1 MFAVKSCR
9 DRTANWTH
17 RLVCSCIVLRMAR
30 ERTRS
35 KVHTA
40 ALSLA
45 SERHVGAI
53 TMEGI
58 AARAQ
63 VSKQTL
69 YRSWSSTGEILFDA
83 LLARSTDESGRVTV
97 PNSGD
102 LAVDLTALA
111 TGMIDELTD
120 PTQERLL
127 RAVTAELQSDDA
139 LAAQFRELL
148 LEPQMSGISDRLR
161 QANVSTPDDVAELF
175 VGPIFHRWLLRS
187 RPFDAGWVA
196 AHVERVLRSVGA
208 G

>member
-1 MFAVKSCR
+1 
-9 DRTANWTH
+9 
-17 RLVCSCIVLRMAR
+17 MAR
-30 ERTRS
+30 ERTRT
-35 KVHTA
+35 KVHAA

-45 SERHVGAI
+45 GERAVGAI

-83 LLARSTDESGRVTV
+83 LLARSLDEHGRVTV

-102 LAVDLTALA
+102 LTGDLTALA

-127 RAVTAELQSDDA
+127 RAVTADLQSDDE

-148 LEPQMSGISDRLR
+148 LEPQLTGISARLR
-161 QANVSTPDDVAELF
+161 QSGARDPEDIAELF

-187 RPFDAGWVA
+187 RPFDAEWVS

>member
-1 MFAVKSCR
+1 
-9 DRTANWTH
+9 
-17 RLVCSCIVLRMAR
+17 MAR
-30 ERTRS
+30 ERTRT
-35 KVHTA
+35 KVHAA

-45 SERHVGAI
+45 GERPVAAI

-58 AARAQ
+58 AARAG

-83 LLARSTDESGRVTV
+83 LLARSLDENGRVTV

-102 LAVDLTALA
+102 LTLDLAALA
-111 TGMIDELTD
+111 TGMIDELSD

-139 LAAQFRELL
+139 LAAQFRDAL
-148 LEPQMSGISDRLR
+148 LEPQLSGISERLR
-161 QANVSTPDDVAELF
+161 QARVPAPEDVAELF

-187 RPFDAGWVA
+187 RPFDAEWVA
-196 AHVERVLRSVGA
+196 AHVERVLRSAGA
-208 G
+208 Q

>member
-1 MFAVKSCR
+1 
-9 DRTANWTH
+9 
-17 RLVCSCIVLRMAR
+17 MAR
-30 ERTRS
+30 ERTRT
-35 KVHTA
+35 KVHAA

-45 SERHVGAI
+45 GERQVGAI

-58 AARAQ
+58 AARAL

-83 LLARSTDESGRVTV
+83 LLARSTDENGRVTV

-102 LAVDLTALA
+102 LTVDLTALA

-127 RAVTAELQSDDA
+127 RAVTAEVQSDEE
-139 LAAQFRELL
+139 LATQFRELL
-148 LEPQMSGISDRLR
+148 LGPQLTGISDRLR
-161 QANVSTPDDVAELF
+161 QADVSFADDVAELF

-187 RPFDAGWVA
+187 RPFDAEWVT

>member
-1 MFAVKSCR
+1 
-9 DRTANWTH
+9 
-17 RLVCSCIVLRMAR
+17 MAR
-30 ERTRS
+30 ERTRT
-35 KVHTA
+35 KVHAA

-45 SERHVGAI
+45 GERPVAAI

-58 AARAQ
+58 AARAG

-83 LLARSTDESGRVTV
+83 LLARSLDENGRVTV

-111 TGMIDELTD
+111 TGMIDELAD

-127 RAVTAELQSDDA
+127 RALTAELQSDDA
-139 LAAQFRELL
+139 LAAQFRAAL
-148 LEPQMSGISDRLR
+148 LEPQLSGISERLR
-161 QANVSTPDDVAELF
+161 QASVPAPEDVAELF

-187 RPFDAGWVA
+187 RSFDAEWVA
-196 AHVERVLRSVGA
+196 AHVERVLRSAGA
-208 G
+208 R

>member
-1 MFAVKSCR
+1 M
-9 DRTANWTH
+9 NWTH
-17 RLVCSCIVLRMAR
+17 RLVCSGIVVGMAR
-30 ERTRS
+30 ERTRT
-35 KVHTA
+35 KVHAA

-45 SERHVGAI
+45 GERQVGSI

-58 AARAQ
+58 AARAG

-83 LLARSTDESGRVTV
+83 LLARSLDEHGRVTV
-97 PNSGD
+97 PSSGD
-102 LAVDLTALA
+102 LAADLAALA

-120 PTQERLL
+120 PPQERLL
-127 RAVTAELQSDDA
+127 RAVTAELQSDDG

-148 LEPQMSGISDRLR
+148 LEPQLTGITDRLR
-161 QANVSTPDDVAELF
+161 QSGVRDPEDIAELF

-187 RPFDAGWVA
+187 RPFDAEWVA

-208 G
+208 W

>member
-1 MFAVKSCR
+1 
-9 DRTANWTH
+9 
-17 RLVCSCIVLRMAR
+17 MAR
-30 ERTRS
+30 ERTRTT
-35 KVHTA
+35 VHAA

-45 SERHVGAI
+45 GERPVGSI

-83 LLARSTDESGRVTV
+83 LLAHSLDENGRVTV

-102 LAVDLTALA
+102 LAADLLSLA

-120 PTQERLL
+120 PPQERLL

-139 LAAQFRELL
+139 LSAQFRELL
-148 LEPQMSGISDRLR
+148 LAPQLTAIAGRLR
-161 QANVSTPDDVAELF
+161 QSDVSFAEDVAELF

-187 RPFDAGWVA
+187 RPFDAEWVA

-208 G
+208 W